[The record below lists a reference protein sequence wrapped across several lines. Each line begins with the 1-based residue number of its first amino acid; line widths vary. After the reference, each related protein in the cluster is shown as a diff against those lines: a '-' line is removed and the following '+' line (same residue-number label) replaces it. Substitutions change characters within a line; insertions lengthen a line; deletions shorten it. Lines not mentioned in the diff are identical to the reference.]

1 VLGGDATPI
10 DELAFGAWSLVHGM
24 AMLWIDGSATYA
36 FAGRADFEATGER
49 VVRRSIV
56 GLGA

>member
-1 VLGGDATPI
+1 
-10 DELAFGAWSLVHGM
+10 
-24 AMLWIDGSATYA
+24 MLWIDGSATYA